1 MSLVTLL
8 SIGGGVLVFA
18 ACAAWYFVRAASA
31 EDLGS
36 ISRNWITEHRNDHE

>member
-1 MSLVTLL
+1 MSLYTLL
-8 SIGGGVLVFA
+8 AIGTGVLVFA
-18 ACAAWYFVRAASA
+18 ACRAWYFMRAASA